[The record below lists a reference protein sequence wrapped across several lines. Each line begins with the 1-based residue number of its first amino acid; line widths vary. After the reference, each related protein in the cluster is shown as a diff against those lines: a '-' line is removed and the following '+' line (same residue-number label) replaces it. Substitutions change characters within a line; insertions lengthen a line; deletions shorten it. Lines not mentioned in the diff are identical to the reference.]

1 MKFMILFFAI
11 VMSAAPSFAQEF
23 VDMTGTYSS
32 SRGCNRGGFKYT
44 LVFVEASSSS
54 IVVTFDNPG
63 ADNSVFG
70 PSFFTL
76 FLGDYKFTQNN
87 SPASHKTTISNGG
100 TKVTSTTTVYGSK
113 ESTSLALTG
122 DVLSLSETGLGRA
135 SRCSFVKTGNDVNSI
150 PNSPFRRRRH

>member
-1 MKFMILFFAI
+1 MKSMILTFAI
-11 VMSAAPSFAQEF
+11 VMSATSVLAQEF

-32 SRGCNRGGFKYT
+32 SRGCYRGGFKYT
-44 LVFVEASSSS
+44 MAFVEASASS

-63 ADNSVFG
+63 ADKSVFG

-76 FLGDYKFTQNN
+76 FLGNYKFTQNN

-100 TKVTSTTTVYGSK
+100 TKVTSSTTVYGST
-113 ESTSLALTG
+113 ESTSLSLNG
-122 DVLSLSETGLGRA
+122 DVLSLSETGLGRV
-135 SRCSFVKTGNDVNSI
+135 SRCSFVKIGSDVNAI